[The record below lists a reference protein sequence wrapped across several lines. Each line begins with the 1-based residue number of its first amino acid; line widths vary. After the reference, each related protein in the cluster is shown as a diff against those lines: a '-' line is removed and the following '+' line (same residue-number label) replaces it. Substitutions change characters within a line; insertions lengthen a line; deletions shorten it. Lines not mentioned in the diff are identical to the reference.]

1 MTSIALTQRGEV
13 NRMTEYIV
21 SYMVIYLDTV
31 EAESPEEAAEMV
43 QLSCPYDVDGEAHVV
58 NTETGE
64 EWDL

>member
-1 MTSIALTQRGEV
+1 
-13 NRMTEYIV
+13 MTEYIV
-21 SYMVIYLDTV
+21 SYMVVYLDTV

-43 QLSCPYDVDGEAHVV
+43 QSSCPYDVDGEAHVV

>member
-1 MTSIALTQRGEV
+1 MS
-13 NRMTEYIV
+13 EYSV
-21 SYMVIYLDTV
+21 SYMVVYSDTV

-58 NTETGE
+58 NEETGE